1 VGGDLYSV
9 VAYGAAPVAG
19 APVFNA
25 GNGVLLSPGSNYGTL
40 GATVGNSQADTGGV
54 NAPAGNL
61 AGGLSTAATG
71 ATIPGGNAFFGTA
84 SLSYAANNGGI
95 FWPGYSITD
104 PLADNNFSVSD
115 SRGRATYV
123 SNVVIN
129 NGQAGVVFGVSGF
142 LPPGTQGFASLS
154 GTFVDTA
161 VGGVVKQQATDA
173 VVIAAEN
180 NGSGLPNFVQ
190 NVAVGGAVNNGVAVN
205 SRTFYLQTIDAFGN
219 LRFTAYGIALLPAIN
234 YAVGDTLTLDGTM
247 TLAVDPP
254 IDFEIFSIPLDPLN
268 TFPLIGF
275 SGPIVPEPSSL
286 VMGCTAIALG
296 LGLTWLRR
304 WKAA

>member
-1 VGGDLYSV
+1 
-9 VAYGAAPVAG
+9 
-19 APVFNA
+19 VFNA
-25 GNGVLLSPGSNYGTL
+25 GNGVLLSPGNGYSTL
-40 GATVGNSQADTGGV
+40 GATVGNSQVDTGGV

-71 ATIPGGNAFFGTA
+71 ATIPGGNALFGTG

-115 SRGRATYV
+115 SRGKATYV

-129 NGQAGVVFGVSGF
+129 NGQAGVLFGVTGF
-142 LPPGTQGFASLS
+142 LPPGTQGFASLIGS
-154 GTFVDTA
+154 FTDTA
-161 VGGVVKQQATDA
+161 IGGAIKQQATDA
-173 VVIAAEN
+173 VVIFAN
-180 NGSGLPNFVQ
+180 NIAGSGLPNGEQ
-190 NVAVGGAVNNGVAVN
+190 NVAVGGGVNNGVAAN
-205 SRTFYLQTIDAFGN
+205 SRSFYLQSIDAFGN

-268 TFPLIGF
+268 TFPVIGF

-286 VMGCTAIALG
+286 VMGCTAIVLG
-296 LGLTWLRR
+296 LGLNWLRQ